1 MTYTIDG
8 KNLQGRIMST
18 IELLQCDYDE
28 LRFTDKGTGN
38 YIHCYANY
46 IADIEV
52 LRELLSLQGL
62 RNVENQMVIEY
73 IKDLC
78 Y

>member
-1 MTYTIDG
+1 MTYEIDG
-8 KNLQGRIMST
+8 KSLQERIMNT

-28 LRFTDKGTGN
+28 LRFADRGSED